1 MRGKDRQNGHLFCY
15 VTPERLIPADHPLRG
30 IRILVNQALERMEPS
45 FASIYAKDGRPSIP
59 PERLLRALLL
69 QALFSV
75 RSERQLMEQLT
86 YNLLYGWFVGLATD
100 GPVWDVTV
108 FTKNR
113 DRRLEGD
120 VARGFFRAVLADPQI
135 KPLLSKDHFSVD
147 GTLIEAWAELAK
159 VPSALPMECQRRV
172 R

>member
-15 VTPERLIPADHPLRG
+15 VRPERLIPADHPLRG

-86 YNLLYGWFVGLATD
+86 YNLLYRWFVGLAMD
-100 GPVWDVTV
+100 GPGVG
-108 FTKNR
+108 R
-113 DRRLEGD
+113 DGVHEE
-120 VARGFFRAVLADPQI
+120 P
-135 KPLLSKDHFSVD
+135 
-147 GTLIEAWAELAK
+147 
-159 VPSALPMECQRRV
+159 
-172 R
+172 

>member
-1 MRGKDRQNGHLFCY
+1 MRQGSENGHLFCY
-15 VTPERLIPADHPLRG
+15 VAPESLIPADHPLRG

-45 FASIYAKDGRPSIP
+45 FASIYAKDGRPSVP

-86 YNLLYGWFVGLATD
+86 YNLLYRWFVGLAMD
-100 GPVWDVTV
+100 GPVWDVRV

-113 DRRLEGD
+113 DRLLAGD
-120 VARGFFRAVLADPQI
+120 VARGFFRAVFGGATDQAAAVERPFLGRWNAD
-135 KPLLSKDHFSVD
+135 
-147 GTLIEAWAELAK
+147 
-159 VPSALPMECQRRV
+159 QRPGRGG
-172 R
+172 

>member
-15 VTPERLIPADHPLRG
+15 VGPERLIPADHPLRG

-86 YNLLYGWFVGLATD
+86 YNLLYRWFVGLGWT
-100 GPVWDVTV
+100 
-108 FTKNR
+108 
-113 DRRLEGD
+113 
-120 VARGFFRAVLADPQI
+120 ARC
-135 KPLLSKDHFSVD
+135 
-147 GTLIEAWAELAK
+147 GT
-159 VPSALPMECQRRV
+159 
-172 R
+172 